1 MKKQY
6 AFSLWMAL
14 FLVLAGCS
22 AEPELKPNDES
33 TVQSV
38 VDGTTY
44 PLTTTDSFDNEITL
58 SEEPKRI
65 VSLMPSNTEILFALD
80 LDESII
86 GVSDFDDYPKEAETK
101 EKIGGMEFNVE
112 AILALEP
119 DLVVAHELNASAA
132 DGLKQL
138 RQAGIP
144 VYTVANAASFDA
156 TYDTI
161 LMLGE
166 VVNRTKEAEQ
176 MVKEMQEAVDEVF
189 RATEAIDTPKRVFVE
204 TSDLPHIYTPG
215 TDTFIDEMLSIMHA
229 ENVVKEQG
237 WVEMSPEAIVEENP
251 DVIVIMYDYVPN
263 IIEQVKARPAFD
275 AVKAVQQ
282 DAVVQVDENLLSRQG
297 PRLSEGLRQLA
308 EAVYPEAF
316 HD

>member
-6 AFSLWMAL
+6 VLSLFVAL

-33 TVQSV
+33 TVQSITE
-38 VDGTTY
+38 GTTY
-44 PLTTTDSFDNEITL
+44 PLTTTDTFDNDITL
-58 SEEPKRI
+58 PEEPKRI

-80 LDESII
+80 LDERIV

-119 DLVVAHELNASAA
+119 DLVVAHELNMSAA
-132 DGLKQL
+132 DGLEQL

-156 TYDTI
+156 TYDMI

-189 RATEAIDTPKRVFVE
+189 RATEAIETPKRVFVE

-263 IIEQVKARPAFD
+263 IIEQVKARPAYD